1 MIKEILNQFLSD
13 VNAKQAFLMILIKI
27 MKNVKQLVELDMF
40 KRIAQNVM
48 IITLT

>member
-13 VNAKQAFLMILIKI
+13 VNAKQDFLMILIKI